1 MALLAMP
8 LAASA
13 WTPDGDVTVIVAYK
27 AGSGTDTGAR
37 LLASQAEKYV
47 GKTLIINNLPGGD
60 GKIGWTELVNSKPD
74 GRTIGFINLPTFTTL
89 AVQPG
94 STFAVSDVVP
104 VCNQLS
110 ETGVV
115 VVRANS
121 PWKSLKELVD
131 ACKAKGN
138 LRCSTN
144 GVEAS
149 NHTAAQLL
157 ATSAGFDY
165 KAIPYG
171 GTADQLLALRR
182 PEHPWNYLPDEPFL
196 SAAGLVGPGHTGCQ
210 HPTLAGLLLLGKRRP
225 LREVFPH
232 FRLEYQEADTGFVI
246 STLHPGSPENLF
258 DFYLL
263 VSRRLGAVSA
273 LLAQEAGEQA
283 ALAGA
288 MREAVLNAILHADYF
303 SRGGLHI
310 LRTDTALT
318 VSNGGLLRVSP
329 EKAKAGVAADPRNR
343 GLTQLFSLVRLGTGT
358 GQGLR
363 GIYTLWARRGW
374 RPPVLSEG
382 FQAGVTNFSLPL
394 PRREFTPEELTRQ
407 QVIEYLTDH
416 ITAAPETLQKALG
429 LSVQAVQT
437 SLDALLTQGL
447 VVPKGAGY
455 TLRA

>member
-1 MALLAMP
+1 MKKILAFLVMALLAMP

-149 NHTAAQLL
+149 NHTA
-157 ATSAGFDY
+157 
-165 KAIPYG
+165 
-171 GTADQLLALRR
+171 DQLLALRQGEVHFSCAKVATWPPCAAVTSPNCASWACSTPPVCPNIPTCPPWASWAITRNGTVPPVRWCCPRAPRRRSWTSMWKPSAR
-182 PEHPWNYLPDEPFL
+182 PCRIPPASRL
-196 SAAGLVGPGHTGCQ
+196 T
-210 HPTLAGLLLLGKRRP
+210 RRP
-225 LREVFPH
+225 
-232 FRLEYQEADTGFVI
+232 A
-246 STLHPGSPENLF
+246 
-258 DFYLL
+258 
-263 VSRRLGAVSA
+263 
-273 LLAQEAGEQA
+273 
-283 ALAGA
+283 
-288 MREAVLNAILHADYF
+288 
-303 SRGGLHI
+303 
-310 LRTDTALT
+310 
-318 VSNGGLLRVSP
+318 
-329 EKAKAGVAADPRNR
+329 
-343 GLTQLFSLVRLGTGT
+343 
-358 GQGLR
+358 
-363 GIYTLWARRGW
+363 
-374 RPPVLSEG
+374 
-382 FQAGVTNFSLPL
+382 
-394 PRREFTPEELTRQ
+394 
-407 QVIEYLTDH
+407 
-416 ITAAPETLQKALG
+416 
-429 LSVQAVQT
+429 
-437 SLDALLTQGL
+437 
-447 VVPKGAGY
+447 
-455 TLRA
+455 

>member
-1 MALLAMP
+1 MKKILAFLVMALLAMP

-149 NHTAAQLL
+149 NHTAP
-157 ATSAGFDY
+157 SC
-165 KAIPYG
+165 
-171 GTADQLLALRR
+171 
-182 PEHPWNYLPDEPFL
+182 W
-196 SAAGLVGPGHTGCQ
+196 
-210 HPTLAGLLLLGKRRP
+210 
-225 LREVFPH
+225 
-232 FRLEYQEADTGFVI
+232 
-246 STLHPGSPENLF
+246 
-258 DFYLL
+258 
-263 VSRRLGAVSA
+263 
-273 LLAQEAGEQA
+273 
-283 ALAGA
+283 
-288 MREAVLNAILHADYF
+288 
-303 SRGGLHI
+303 
-310 LRTDTALT
+310 
-318 VSNGGLLRVSP
+318 
-329 EKAKAGVAADPRNR
+329 
-343 GLTQLFSLVRLGTGT
+343 
-358 GQGLR
+358 
-363 GIYTLWARRGW
+363 
-374 RPPVLSEG
+374 
-382 FQAGVTNFSLPL
+382 PL
-394 PRREFTPEELTRQ
+394 PPASITR
-407 QVIEYLTDH
+407 
-416 ITAAPETLQKALG
+416 P
-429 LSVQAVQT
+429 S
-437 SLDALLTQGL
+437 
-447 VVPKGAGY
+447 P
-455 TLRA
+455 R

>member
-8 LAASA
+8 SGKASA

-171 GTADQLLALRR
+171 GTADQLLALRQGEVHFSCAKVADVAALCSGDK
-182 PEHPWNYLPDEPFL
+182 PELRILGVFNTARLPEIPRRAHP
-196 SAAGLVGPGHTGCQ
+196 GR
-210 HPTLAGLLLLGKRRP
+210 AGLLQGMVRFRPCAGAAQGHPAGDRGLLCGSLP
-225 LREVFPH
+225 QDH
-232 FRLEYQEADTGFVI
+232 AGSRL
-246 STLHPGSPENLF
+246 HRGSPEG
-258 DFYLL
+258 
-263 VSRRLGAVSA
+263 RH
-273 LLAQEAGEQA
+273 E
-283 ALAGA
+283 
-288 MREAVLNAILHADYF
+288 
-303 SRGGLHI
+303 
-310 LRTDTALT
+310 
-318 VSNGGLLRVSP
+318 P
-329 EKAKAGVAADPRNR
+329 
-343 GLTQLFSLVRLGTGT
+343 
-358 GQGLR
+358 
-363 GIYTLWARRGW
+363 
-374 RPPVLSEG
+374 
-382 FQAGVTNFSLPL
+382 
-394 PRREFTPEELTRQ
+394 
-407 QVIEYLTDH
+407 
-416 ITAAPETLQKALG
+416 
-429 LSVQAVQT
+429 
-437 SLDALLTQGL
+437 
-447 VVPKGAGY
+447 
-455 TLRA
+455 

>member
-1 MALLAMP
+1 MKKILAFLVMALLAMP

-171 GTADQLLALRR
+171 GTADQLLALRQAKCTSPAPRWPTWPPCAAVTSPNCASWACSTPPVCPNIPTCPPWASWATTRNGTVPPVRWCCPRAPRRRSWTSMWKPSAR
-182 PEHPWNYLPDEPFL
+182 PCRIPPASRL
-196 SAAGLVGPGHTGCQ
+196 T
-210 HPTLAGLLLLGKRRP
+210 RRP
-225 LREVFPH
+225 
-232 FRLEYQEADTGFVI
+232 A
-246 STLHPGSPENLF
+246 
-258 DFYLL
+258 
-263 VSRRLGAVSA
+263 
-273 LLAQEAGEQA
+273 
-283 ALAGA
+283 
-288 MREAVLNAILHADYF
+288 
-303 SRGGLHI
+303 
-310 LRTDTALT
+310 
-318 VSNGGLLRVSP
+318 
-329 EKAKAGVAADPRNR
+329 
-343 GLTQLFSLVRLGTGT
+343 
-358 GQGLR
+358 
-363 GIYTLWARRGW
+363 
-374 RPPVLSEG
+374 
-382 FQAGVTNFSLPL
+382 
-394 PRREFTPEELTRQ
+394 
-407 QVIEYLTDH
+407 
-416 ITAAPETLQKALG
+416 
-429 LSVQAVQT
+429 
-437 SLDALLTQGL
+437 
-447 VVPKGAGY
+447 
-455 TLRA
+455 

>member
-1 MALLAMP
+1 MKKILAFLAVALLAMP

-60 GKIGWTELVNSKPD
+60 GKIGWTELVNAKPD

-115 VVRANS
+115 VVRADS

-157 ATSAGFDY
+157 ATSAGFNY

-171 GTADQLLALRR
+171 GTADQLLALRQGEVHFSCAKVADVAALCSGDK
-182 PEHPWNYLPDEPFL
+182 PELRILGVFNTARLPEYPDVPTLGELGYYKEWYGSARALVLPKGTPQEIVDFYVEAFRKTMQDPACIEAHNKAGMTL
-196 SAAGLVGPGHTGCQ
+196 TSRTTSSWPSSSPRRRSSAATWSPSCTRSNFRHVQ
-210 HPTLAGLLLLGKRRP
+210 AGKGDL
-225 LREVFPH
+225 
-232 FRLEYQEADTGFVI
+232 
-246 STLHPGSPENLF
+246 
-258 DFYLL
+258 
-263 VSRRLGAVSA
+263 SRRFDSGGPHETIRYRRDGTGVC
-273 LLAQEAGEQA
+273 
-283 ALAGA
+283 
-288 MREAVLNAILHADYF
+288 LHALF
-303 SRGGLHI
+303 SVHDPGAAAGRADLSPLPHHRPAGPQH
-310 LRTDTALT
+310 
-318 VSNGGLLRVSP
+318 LLSGP
-329 EKAKAGVAADPRNR
+329 LPVAA
-343 GLTQLFSLVRLGTGT
+343 
-358 GQGLR
+358 
-363 GIYTLWARRGW
+363 A
-374 RPPVLSEG
+374 PPDG
-382 FQAGVTNFSLPL
+382 HPQ
-394 PRREFTPEELTRQ
+394 
-407 QVIEYLTDH
+407 
-416 ITAAPETLQKALG
+416 
-429 LSVQAVQT
+429 
-437 SLDALLTQGL
+437 
-447 VVPKGAGY
+447 
-455 TLRA
+455 

>member
-1 MALLAMP
+1 MKKILAFLVMALLAMP

-171 GTADQLLALRR
+171 GTADQLLALRQGEVHFSCAKVADVAALCSGDK
-182 PEHPWNYLPDEPFL
+182 PELRILGVFNTARLPEYPD
-196 SAAGLVGPGHTGCQ
+196 V
-210 HPTLAGLLLLGKRRP
+210 PTLGELGYYKEWYGSARALVLP
-225 LREVFPH
+225 KGTP
-232 FRLEYQEADTGFVI
+232 QEIV
-246 STLHPGSPENLF
+246 
-258 DFYLL
+258 DFY
-263 VSRRLGAVSA
+263 VDAFRKTMQDPACI
-273 LLAQEAGEQA
+273 EAHQ
-283 ALAGA
+283 
-288 MREAVLNAILHADYF
+288 
-303 SRGGLHI
+303 
-310 LRTDTALT
+310 
-318 VSNGGLLRVSP
+318 
-329 EKAKAGVAADPRNR
+329 KAGR
-343 GLTQLFSLVRLGTGT
+343 TH
-358 GQGLR
+358 
-363 GIYTLWARRGW
+363 RR
-374 RPPVLSEG
+374 
-382 FQAGVTNFSLPL
+382 AGDLL
-394 PRREFTPEELTRQ
+394 PRR
-407 QVIEYLTDH
+407 
-416 ITAAPETLQKALG
+416 G
-429 LSVQAVQT
+429 LQAVQEVISVMSRRGRAT
-437 SLDALLTQGL
+437 FPAVFHSGGPYETIRYRRDGTGVCLHALFSVHDPGTAAGRADLSPL
-447 VVPKGAGY
+447 PHRRPADPEYLLSGALPVAAAPPGGHPQ
-455 TLRA
+455 

>member
-1 MALLAMP
+1 M
-8 LAASA
+8 
-13 WTPDGDVTVIVAYK
+13 
-27 AGSGTDTGAR
+27 
-37 LLASQAEKYV
+37 
-47 GKTLIINNLPGGD
+47 
-60 GKIGWTELVNSKPD
+60 
-74 GRTIGFINLPTFTTL
+74 
-89 AVQPG
+89 
-94 STFAVSDVVP
+94 
-104 VCNQLS
+104 
-110 ETGVV
+110 
-115 VVRANS
+115 
-121 PWKSLKELVD
+121 
-131 ACKAKGN
+131 
-138 LRCSTN
+138 
-144 GVEAS
+144 
-149 NHTAAQLL
+149 
-157 ATSAGFDY
+157 
-165 KAIPYG
+165 
-171 GTADQLLALRR
+171 
-182 PEHPWNYLPDEPFL
+182 
-196 SAAGLVGPGHTGCQ
+196 
-210 HPTLAGLLLLGKRRP
+210 
-225 LREVFPH
+225 
-232 FRLEYQEADTGFVI
+232 I

-273 LLAQEAGEQA
+273 LLTQEAGEQA

-318 VSNGGLLRVSP
+318 VTNGGLLRVSP

-429 LSVQAVQT
+429 LSAQAVQT